1 MTMRDLDA
9 VMRVEAGS
17 YSHPWTHGNF
27 ADSLAA
33 GHLARMLVDEATPAP
48 GDAGAAHEPRDEGQD
63 AEQGAGQG
71 AGPQAG
77 QELVAYLVAMPAA
90 GTMHLL
96 NLTVA
101 PDHRRQGHARHLL
114 DWLADQAR
122 CRGLEAIWLEVRA
135 SNVAARRLYGACGY
149 TECGKRRAYYP
160 AGHSLREDAV
170 LMSLVLGGTVPVTT
184 PLEARDAAG

>member
-33 GHLARMLVDEATPAP
+33 GHLARLLVDEAMPAP
-48 GDAGAAHEPRDEGQD
+48 GDAGAAPEPRD
-63 AEQGAGQG
+63 

-114 DWLADQAR
+114 DWLAEQAR

-135 SNVAARRLYGACGY
+135 SNVAARRLYAACGY
-149 TECGKRRAYYP
+149 AECGKRRAYYP

-170 LMSLVLGGTVPVTT
+170 LMSLVLGGTVAVTT
-184 PLEARDAAG
+184 PLEVRDAAG